1 MTGKPGNRSQS
12 ARPMKR
18 AITAIFFLALAA
30 CSPTPGS
37 PALYKERVV
46 QNAVTEARATLPIF
60 FEAWQSGDP
69 AHSDFRVTVIMPSS
83 AYGRD
88 YEELSNLRRE
98 FAGFIGET
106 SGGKEVPFLTA
117 DIADWRF
124 KEGERYRGG
133 FTRRAMFD
141 MTDAD
146 IGAIRGQFHEEP
158 LP

>member
-1 MTGKPGNRSQS
+1 MIRW
-12 ARPMKR
+12 
-18 AITAIFFLALAA
+18 LAALLILGLAA

-37 PALYKERVV
+37 PAMYKDRDM
-46 QNAVTEARATLPIF
+46 QNAVAEARSTLPVF
-60 FEAWQSGDP
+60 FEARRSGN
-69 AHSDFRVTVIMPSS
+69 AAYSDFRVTVIMPSS

-88 YEELSNLRRE
+88 YEELSNIRQE

-124 KEGERYRGG
+124 KDGERYRGG
-133 FTRRAMFD
+133 YTRRVMFD
-141 MTDAD
+141 MTNAE
-146 IGAIRGQFHEEP
+146 IPNIRAQFHEEP

>member
-1 MTGKPGNRSQS
+1 MT
-12 ARPMKR
+12 R
-18 AITAIFFLALAA
+18 ALLSLLVLGLAAA

-37 PALYKERVV
+37 PALYKDRDM
-46 QNAVTEARATLPIF
+46 QAAVAEARATLPVF
-60 FEAWQSGDP
+60 FEAWQSETAGY
-69 AHSDFRVTVIMPSS
+69 SDFRVTVIMPSS

-88 YEELSNLRRE
+88 YEELMNIRQE

-106 SGGKEVPFLTA
+106 SGGTDVPFLTA

-124 KEGERYRGG
+124 KDGERYRGG
-133 FTRRAMFD
+133 YTRRAMFD

-146 IGAIRGQFHEEP
+146 IDAIRDRFHEEP

>member
-1 MTGKPGNRSQS
+1 MR
-12 ARPMKR
+12 R
-18 AITAIFFLALAA
+18 TALLLLSLAMAA

-37 PALYKERVV
+37 PALYKDRAM
-46 QNAVTEARATLPIF
+46 QNAVSEARASLPVF
-60 FEAWQSGDP
+60 FAAWQSGDE
-69 AHSDFRVTVIMPSS
+69 AYSDFRVTVIIPSS

-88 YEELSNLRRE
+88 YEEVSNIRQE

-106 SGGKEVPFLTA
+106 SGGEDVPFLTA

-124 KEGERYRGG
+124 LDGDKYRGG
-133 FTRRAMFD
+133 YTRRVMFD

-146 IGAIRGQFHEEP
+146 IPNIRGQFHEEP

>member
-1 MTGKPGNRSQS
+1 MT
-12 ARPMKR
+12 R
-18 AITAIFFLALAA
+18 AALFLLATALAA

-37 PALYKERVV
+37 PATYEQRSV
-46 QNAVTEARATLPIF
+46 QDAVSTARATLPVF
-60 FEAWQSGDP
+60 FDAWQSG
-69 AHSDFRVTVIMPSS
+69 HEGYSDFRVTVIMPSS

-88 YEELSNLRRE
+88 YEELSNIRRE
-98 FAGFIGET
+98 FAGFVGET

-124 KEGERYRGG
+124 KDGERYRGG

-141 MTDAD
+141 MTDAE
-146 IGAIRGQFHEEP
+146 IPALRGQFHEEP

>member
-1 MTGKPGNRSQS
+1 MRSLV
-12 ARPMKR
+12 ALIML
-18 AITAIFFLALAA
+18 TLAA

-37 PALYKERVV
+37 PAMYEERAM
-46 QNAVTEARATLPIF
+46 QSAVADARASLPVF
-60 FEAWQSGDP
+60 FAAWQSETE
-69 AHSDFRVTVIMPSS
+69 AYSDFRVTVIMPSS

-88 YEELSNLRRE
+88 YQELSNIRQE

-124 KEGERYRGG
+124 KDGERYRGA
-133 FTRRAMFD
+133 FTTRAMFD
-141 MTDAD
+141 MTDAEMP
-146 IGAIRGQFHEEP
+146 AIRDRYHEEP

>member
-1 MTGKPGNRSQS
+1 MRSPF
-12 ARPMKR
+12 ALL
-18 AITAIFFLALAA
+18 ILALAA

-37 PALYKERVV
+37 PALYKDRGV
-46 QNAVTEARATLPIF
+46 QQAVTDARTSLPVF
-60 FEAWQSGDP
+60 FEAWQSGDETY
-69 AHSDFRVTVIMPSS
+69 SDFRVTVIMPSS

-88 YEELSNLRRE
+88 YEELTNLRRE
-98 FAGFIGET
+98 MTWFMGET
-106 SGGKEVPFLTA
+106 ASGKDIPFVTA

-124 KEGERYRGG
+124 KDGDRYRGG

-146 IGAIRGQFHEEP
+146 IPNIRAQFHEEP

>member
-1 MTGKPGNRSQS
+1 MIR
-12 ARPMKR
+12 RL
-18 AITAIFFLALAA
+18 TALLFLALAA

-37 PALYKERVV
+37 PALYKDRAM
-46 QNAVTEARATLPIF
+46 QNAVAEARASLPVF
-60 FEAWQSGDP
+60 FEAWQSETETY
-69 AHSDFRVTVIMPSS
+69 SDFRVTVIMPSS

-88 YEELSNLRRE
+88 YEEVSNIRRE

-106 SGGKEVPFLTA
+106 SGGEDVPFLVA

-124 KEGERYRGG
+124 LDGEKYRGG
-133 FTRRAMFD
+133 YTRRVMFD

-146 IGAIRGQFHEEP
+146 IPNIRGQFHEEP

>member
-1 MTGKPGNRSQS
+1 MRSLV
-12 ARPMKR
+12 ALIML
-18 AITAIFFLALAA
+18 TLAA

-37 PALYKERVV
+37 PAMYEDRAM
-46 QNAVTEARATLPIF
+46 QSAVADARASLPVF
-60 FEAWQSGDP
+60 FAAWQSETE
-69 AHSDFRVTVIMPSS
+69 AYSDFRVTVIMPSS

-88 YEELSNLRRE
+88 YQELSNIRQE

-124 KEGERYRGG
+124 KDGERYRGA
-133 FTRRAMFD
+133 FTTRAMFD
-141 MTDAD
+141 MTDAEMP
-146 IGAIRGQFHEEP
+146 AIRDRYHEEP

>member
-1 MTGKPGNRSQS
+1 MIR
-12 ARPMKR
+12 RL
-18 AITAIFFLALAA
+18 TALLFLALAA

-37 PALYKERVV
+37 PALYKDRAM
-46 QNAVTEARATLPIF
+46 QNAVAEARASLPVF
-60 FEAWQSGDP
+60 FEAWQSETETY
-69 AHSDFRVTVIMPSS
+69 SDFRVTVIMPSS

-88 YEELSNLRRE
+88 YEEVSNIRRE

-106 SGGKEVPFLTA
+106 SGGEDVPFLVA

-124 KEGERYRGG
+124 LDGEKYRGG
-133 FTRRAMFD
+133 YTRRVMFD

-146 IGAIRGQFHEEP
+146 MPNIRGQFHEEP